1 MFSKNLAAL
10 CTVTAVLGTAVSA
23 TQAAANPAHA
33 SYLVTVVT
41 SFGTKFADCFSFDGA
56 GNLTVGGY
64 GTLTYGQGA
73 KGADKGSFSSVSPI
87 AVAESVG
94 FAITFAGYA
103 FGPASSGYLK
113 AIGNDEQGD
122 TYSLRGATVSSCTAS
137 AATRASYRPAAQ

>member
-1 MFSKNLAAL
+1 MFSKKLAAL
-10 CTVTAVLGTAVSA
+10 GAAVMLLGTAASVGTAS
-23 TQAAANPAHA
+23 ANPANA

-41 SFGTKFADCFSFDGA
+41 SFGTKFADCFTFDGA

-73 KGADKGSFSSVSPI
+73 KGAAKGVFSSVSPL

-94 FAITFAGYA
+94 FSITFAGYA

-122 TYSLRGATVSSCTAS
+122 TYSLRGPTSSSCAAAS
-137 AATRASYRPAAQ
+137 ATRASYRPAQ